1 MATKKPQPYI
11 DTLLIDE
18 LEAYLKKWG
27 GLVLHEDGFE
37 NVEQFPGLGMR
48 CTGRNLRQAPRQMAG
63 LENA

>member
-18 LEAYLKKWG
+18 LE
-27 GLVLHEDGFE
+27 LHEDGFE

-48 CTGRNLRQAPRQMAG
+48 CTGRNLRQALRQMAG